1 MCNKQLVY
9 VFYEII
15 CASASYIY
23 IWLELTKFSIPMN
36 IIDNVRETN
45 LILCMAHSGTV
56 NY

>member
-15 CASASYIY
+15 CATASYIY